1 MDNELESLKKE
12 NSQLMEVITDLQK
25 RICDMRK
32 NDRGAGRKPKFNAYE
47 ISNIK
52 IARKQGKLLREIA
65 SNHNCSAALIHKI
78 ISQC

>member
-12 NSQLMEVITDLQK
+12 NSQLRDVITDLQE

-32 NDRGAGRKPKFNAYE
+32 NDRGAGRKPIFNAYE

-52 IARKQGKLLREIA
+52 IARKQGKTLKEIA
-65 SNHNCSAALIHKI
+65 LNHNCSVGLIHKI
-78 ISQC
+78 INQC

>member
-1 MDNELESLKKE
+1 MDKELEVLRKE
-12 NSQLMEVITDLQK
+12 NDQLREVIAELQE
-25 RICDMRK
+25 RICNMRK

-52 IARKQGKLLREIA
+52 IARKRGKSLREIA

-78 ISQC
+78 INQC